1 MKLEVKGLKIL
12 KTNPNFQHLNK
23 TPDQSS
29 RNLVYHLRIRGEG
42 SYHELRKMK
51 IAHGKGVLN
60 KVLHEE
66 APLKGPTPLCTPS
79 VIYHF

>member
-29 RNLVYHLRIRGEG
+29 RNLV
-42 SYHELRKMK
+42 
-51 IAHGKGVLN
+51 VL
-60 KVLHEE
+60 
-66 APLKGPTPLCTPS
+66 P
-79 VIYHF
+79 